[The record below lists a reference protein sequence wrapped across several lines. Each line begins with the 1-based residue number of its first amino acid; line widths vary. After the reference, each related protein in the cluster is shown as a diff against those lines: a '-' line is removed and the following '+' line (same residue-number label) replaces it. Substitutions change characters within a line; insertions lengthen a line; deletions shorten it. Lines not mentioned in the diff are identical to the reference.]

1 MYLPSLLKIEF
12 KVHVMSADC
21 ECKNQ
26 IRDKMKTQFRAC
38 QQVKKKKKGI
48 HAALTDETMEAL
60 KLNSGALSSS
70 TDLIM
75 QQTQSCLLAA
85 GYTSSCS
92 VLFINLY
99 VFYFASNICRF
110 WKKSG
115 FVIKCSVVT
124 ATPTHTKMSCGCYM
138 IHSKFRVHLMQ
149 H

>member
-1 MYLPSLLKIEF
+1 MYLQSLLKIEF

-38 QQVKKKKKGI
+38 QQVKKRKRKGK

-70 TDLIM
+70 TDLTM

-85 GYTSSCS
+85 GYKSSCS

-99 VFYFASNICRF
+99 IFYINICRF

-115 FVIKCSVVT
+115 FVIKHSVVT